1 SMQQNTFLSRFHA
14 YLKILHI
21 LTNTPLGVLLRG
33 VFICYLIMLV
43 ASALLLLRYCSRS
56 LFLPVV
62 EAVADLTQRP
72 KITLR
77 REAAAAQMMEVAQP
91 RAMAVRAATD
101 RAPERVQVPGQALAA
116 ERVLVQ
122 GRYQVQAQAQEAVE
136 EPLPQA

>member
-1 SMQQNTFLSRFHA
+1 
-14 YLKILHI
+14 
-21 LTNTPLGVLLRG
+21 
-33 VFICYLIMLV
+33 MLV

-62 EAVADLTQRP
+62 EAVADLTQQP

-122 GRYQVQAQAQEAVE
+122 GRVQAQAQAQAQAQEAVE

>member
-1 SMQQNTFLSRFHA
+1 
-14 YLKILHI
+14 
-21 LTNTPLGVLLRG
+21 
-33 VFICYLIMLV
+33 MLV

-62 EAVADLTQRP
+62 EAVADLTQQP

-122 GRYQVQAQAQEAVE
+122 GRDQVQVQAQAQAQAQEAVE

>member
-1 SMQQNTFLSRFHA
+1 
-14 YLKILHI
+14 
-21 LTNTPLGVLLRG
+21 
-33 VFICYLIMLV
+33 MLV

>member
-1 SMQQNTFLSRFHA
+1 MLPNNVSRISA
-14 YLKILHI
+14 IAVA
-21 LTNTPLGVLLRG
+21 VLLA
-33 VFICYLIMLV
+33 FSL
-43 ASALLLLRYCSRS
+43 SACSGS
-56 LFLPVV
+56 GGGSHST
-62 EAVADLTQRP
+62 A

-122 GRYQVQAQAQEAVE
+122 GRDQVQAQAQEAVE

>member
-1 SMQQNTFLSRFHA
+1 
-14 YLKILHI
+14 
-21 LTNTPLGVLLRG
+21 
-33 VFICYLIMLV
+33 MLV

-62 EAVADLTQRP
+62 EAVADLTQQP

-91 RAMAVRAATD
+91 RAMAVRTATD

-116 ERVLVQ
+116 ERVQVQ
-122 GRYQVQAQAQEAVE
+122 VQVQVQDRAQAQAQEAVE

>member
-1 SMQQNTFLSRFHA
+1 
-14 YLKILHI
+14 
-21 LTNTPLGVLLRG
+21 
-33 VFICYLIMLV
+33 MLV

-116 ERVLVQ
+116 ERVQVPGQALAAERVLVQ
-122 GRYQVQAQAQEAVE
+122 GRDQAQAQEAVE

>member
-1 SMQQNTFLSRFHA
+1 
-14 YLKILHI
+14 
-21 LTNTPLGVLLRG
+21 
-33 VFICYLIMLV
+33 MLV

-91 RAMAVRAATD
+91 RAMAD

-122 GRYQVQAQAQEAVE
+122 GRDQVQAQEAVE

>member
-1 SMQQNTFLSRFHA
+1 
-14 YLKILHI
+14 
-21 LTNTPLGVLLRG
+21 
-33 VFICYLIMLV
+33 MLV

-116 ERVLVQ
+116 ERVQ
-122 GRYQVQAQAQEAVE
+122 GRDQVQAQAQAQAQAQEAVE

>member
-1 SMQQNTFLSRFHA
+1 
-14 YLKILHI
+14 
-21 LTNTPLGVLLRG
+21 
-33 VFICYLIMLV
+33 MLV

-62 EAVADLTQRP
+62 EAVADLTQWP

-116 ERVLVQ
+116 ERVQ
-122 GRYQVQAQAQEAVE
+122 GRDQVQAQAQAQAQAQEAVE

>member
-1 SMQQNTFLSRFHA
+1 
-14 YLKILHI
+14 
-21 LTNTPLGVLLRG
+21 
-33 VFICYLIMLV
+33 MLV

-116 ERVLVQ
+116 ERVQ
-122 GRYQVQAQAQEAVE
+122 GRDQAQVQAQAQAQAQEAVE

>member
-1 SMQQNTFLSRFHA
+1 
-14 YLKILHI
+14 
-21 LTNTPLGVLLRG
+21 
-33 VFICYLIMLV
+33 MLV

-116 ERVLVQ
+116 ERVQ
-122 GRYQVQAQAQEAVE
+122 GRDQDQVQAQAQAQAQEAVE

>member
-1 SMQQNTFLSRFHA
+1 
-14 YLKILHI
+14 
-21 LTNTPLGVLLRG
+21 
-33 VFICYLIMLV
+33 MLV

-101 RAPERVQVPGQALAA
+101 RAPERV
-116 ERVLVQ
+116 LVQ
-122 GRYQVQAQAQEAVE
+122 GRDQVQAQAQAQAQEAVE